1 MKKINIFYF
10 LVASVLFAGCK
21 KDNGPVPGNVALER
35 VPAPLIV
42 KDPTGSAAIDM
53 GNLAGFNGK
62 FNVSLYFPNDIPPSK
77 MDIVVRKNSNNT
89 MVKVLQA
96 GVTTFPMSGTLTAAQ
111 IATLFGVPVALGDT
125 YDVGADVYSQSGKKY
140 EAFPTLGLGYAAAF
154 QPDHPGFSPSVTFAT
169 ICPFTQSVF
178 TGKFTVITDTWGD
191 FDQPPQTVDVVPG
204 PAANQVTI
212 FAYPAP
218 KYGTNR
224 KGMVINITPA
234 NVVTIPEQI
243 IGDYFA
249 GGGTFD
255 KDITI
260 QGGGTVNS
268 CTKTISLTGL
278 RFKQGMGGP
287 AYGGG
292 PYSLTLKQ

>member
-1 MKKINIFYF
+1 
-10 LVASVLFAGCK
+10 
-21 KDNGPVPGNVALER
+21 
-35 VPAPLIV
+35 
-42 KDPTGSAAIDM
+42 
-53 GNLAGFNGK
+53 
-62 FNVSLYFPNDIPPSK
+62 
-77 MDIVVRKNSNNT
+77 
-89 MVKVLQA
+89 
-96 GVTTFPMSGTLTAAQ
+96 
-111 IATLFGVPVALGDT
+111 
-125 YDVGADVYSQSGKKY
+125 
-140 EAFPTLGLGYAAAF
+140 
-154 QPDHPGFSPSVTFAT
+154 
-169 ICPFTQSVF
+169 
-178 TGKFTVITDTWGD
+178 
-191 FDQPPQTVDVVPG
+191 VVPG

-224 KGMVINITPA
+224 KGMVINITSA

-278 RFKQGMGGP
+278 KFKQGMGGA